1 MKKKNL
7 YIAGGVVLVGVI
19 AYVIYSK
26 QKKKK
31 AALIQKEMEE
41 QEAAEQLRLK
51 MEAEE
56 KAEQE
61 VKAKAEAEA
70 KAKAEKEA
78 LAKCMGIGEL
88 RTTEQHQWIGL
99 PYASREQ
106 ANQLKIGSKI
116 EIKNTDETLN
126 GEYEVLDTWKDKNG
140 NVGAVDV
147 SHKLDLPKAVKGEK
161 GDERFSGKGLICII
175 NDTKD

>member
-1 MKKKNL
+1 MNKKNL
-7 YIAGGVVLVGVI
+7 YIAGGVALVGVI
-19 AYVIYSK
+19 AYVIISK
-26 QKKKK
+26 KKKK
-31 AALIQKEMEE
+31 AALLKKEMEE

-51 MEAEE
+51 MESEE
-56 KAEQE
+56 KAEKDA
-61 VKAKAEAEA
+61 KAKAEAEA
-70 KAKAEKEA
+70 KAEKEE
-78 LAKCMGIGEL
+78 LAKCMRIGEL

-106 ANQLKIGSKI
+106 ASQIKIGSRI

>member
-1 MKKKNL
+1 MNKKNL
-7 YIAGGVVLVGVI
+7 YIAGGVVLVGIV
-19 AYVIYSK
+19 AYIIYSK
-26 QKKKK
+26 KKKK
-31 AALIQKEMEE
+31 AALIKKEMEE

-61 VKAKAEAEA
+61 AKAKAEAEA
-70 KAKAEKEA
+70 KAKAEKEE
-78 LAKCMGIGEL
+78 LAKCMRIGEL

-106 ANQLKIGSKI
+106 ANQIKIGTKI